1 MKSLKKEVFS
11 IPNMMGYF
19 RIILIPIF
27 LYTYCNATSLKDYYI
42 VAGIVCIS
50 GITDFLD
57 GYIARN
63 FNMITELG
71 KFIDPLADKLTQAAL
86 VFSLAFTHK
95 LMWYLVGLF
104 IVKEGFMA
112 IMGIIMLRKGK
123 KLDGA
128 KWFGK
133 LCTAILYIVM
143 FILILFPKM
152 NDTISSFL
160 IIVCGIFMLLS
171 FILYIHVY
179 YKMHKSITVIK
190 FRSR

>member
-1 MKSLKKEVFS
+1 MKNLKKEVFT
-11 IPNMMGYF
+11 IPNIMGYF

-27 LYTYCNATSLKDYYI
+27 LYIYYNATSIRDYYI

-63 FNMITELG
+63 FNMITEWG

-86 VFSLAFTHK
+86 VFSLAFRHK
-95 LMWYLVGLF
+95 SMWYLVGLF
-104 IVKEGFMA
+104 IIKEGFMA

-143 FILILFPKM
+143 FILIMFPRM
-152 NDTISSFL
+152 NYIRANFL
-160 IIVCGIFMLLS
+160 IVVCGIFMLMS
-171 FILYIHVY
+171 FILYIPVF
-179 YKMHKSITVIK
+179 YKMHKSSK
-190 FRSR
+190 

>member
-1 MKSLKKEVFS
+1 MKNLRKEVFS

-27 LYTYCNATSLKDYYI
+27 LYVYYNATLIKDYYV

-57 GYIARN
+57 GYIARK
-63 FNMITELG
+63 FNMITEWG

-86 VFSLAFTHK
+86 VFSLAFRHE

-104 IVKEGFMA
+104 IIKEGFMA

-143 FILILFPKM
+143 FILILFPKI
-152 NDTISSFL
+152 NDIRANFL
-160 IIVCGIFMLLS
+160 ILVCGIFMLIS
-171 FILYIHVY
+171 FVLYIQVY
-179 YKMHKSITVIK
+179 YKMNKSTK
-190 FRSR
+190 

>member
-1 MKSLKKEVFS
+1 MKNLKKEVLS
-11 IPNMMGYF
+11 IPNIMGYF

-27 LYTYCNATSLKDYYI
+27 LYTYYNATSAKDYYI

-57 GYIARN
+57 GYVARN

-71 KFIDPLADKLTQAAL
+71 KFIDPFADKLTQAAL
-86 VFSLAFTHK
+86 VFCLASRHK

-104 IVKEGFMA
+104 ILKEGFMA
-112 IMGIIMLRKGK
+112 VMGIIMLRRGK

-133 LCTAILYIVM
+133 VCTAVLYVVM
-143 FILILFPKM
+143 FILILLPSI
-152 NDTISSFL
+152 NDFIANNL
-160 IIVCGIFMLLS
+160 IVLCGIFMLMS
-171 FILYIHVY
+171 FILYIQVF
-179 YKMHKSITVIK
+179 YKMHKSIKQKVK
-190 FRSR
+190 Y

>member
-1 MKSLKKEVFS
+1 MKNLKKEVFT
-11 IPNMMGYF
+11 IPNIMGYF

-27 LYTYCNATSLKDYYI
+27 LYIYYNATSVRDYYI
-42 VAGIVCIS
+42 VAGIVCVS

-86 VFSLAFTHK
+86 VFSLAFRHK

-104 IVKEGFMA
+104 IIKEGFMA
-112 IMGIIMLRKGK
+112 ITGIIMLRKGK

-143 FILILFPKM
+143 FILIMFPRM
-152 NDTISSFL
+152 NYIRANFL
-160 IIVCGIFMLLS
+160 IVVCGIFMLMS
-171 FILYIHVY
+171 FILYIPVF
-179 YKMHKSITVIK
+179 YKMHKLNK
-190 FRSR
+190 

>member
-1 MKSLKKEVFS
+1 MKISKKEAFS
-11 IPNMMGYF
+11 IPNIMGYF
-19 RIILIPIF
+19 RIILIPVF
-27 LYTYCNATSLKDYYI
+27 LYVYYNATSVEDYY
-42 VAGIVCIS
+42 VAAGIVCIS

-57 GYIARN
+57 GFIARK
-63 FNMITELG
+63 FNMITEWG

-86 VFSLAFTHK
+86 VFALSFKYK

-143 FILILFPKM
+143 FMLMLFQKMNNDNANFLIL
-152 NDTISSFL
+152 
-160 IIVCGIFMLLS
+160 VCGLFMLMS
-171 FILYIHVY
+171 FILYMPVF
-179 YKMHKSITVIK
+179 YKMHKSNK
-190 FRSR
+190 

>member
-1 MKSLKKEVFS
+1 MKNLKKEVLS
-11 IPNMMGYF
+11 IPNIMGYF

-27 LYTYCNATSLKDYYI
+27 LYTYYNATSAKDYYI

-57 GYIARN
+57 GYVARN

-71 KFIDPLADKLTQAAL
+71 KFIDPFADKLTQAAL
-86 VFSLAFTHK
+86 VFCLASRHK

-104 IVKEGFMA
+104 ILKEGFMVV
-112 IMGIIMLRKGK
+112 MGIIMLRRGK

-133 LCTAILYIVM
+133 VCTAVLYVVM
-143 FILILFPKM
+143 FILILLPSI
-152 NDTISSFL
+152 NDFIANNL
-160 IIVCGIFMLLS
+160 IIICGIFMLMS
-171 FILYIHVY
+171 FILYIQVF
-179 YKMHKSITVIK
+179 YKMHKAIK
-190 FRSR
+190 QKVKY